1 MAFSSGGR
9 RLLIDTASWVAALVL
24 IAVSVLYF
32 SELKALARGALG
44 LPDPAQLAAPV
55 GKVSPNAKSVAGL
68 RPSGGPSVELRA
80 GAYGHFHT
88 TADVNGRGID
98 VLVDTGASMVA
109 LTYDDARRAGV
120 FVRPSDFTQTVSTA
134 NGHARVAPVA
144 LDSVDIGGVRVRN
157 VQGVVVEAG
166 KMEKTLLG
174 MSYLSRLQKV
184 EMGAGRLL
192 LVE

>member
-9 RLLIDTASWVAALVL
+9 RLLIDSASWIASLVL
-24 IAVSVLYF
+24 IAVSLLYF
-32 SELKALARGALG
+32 SELKVLARGALG
-44 LPDPAQLAAPV
+44 LPDPAHNAAAA
-55 GKVSPNAKSVAGL
+55 GKSSPGAKTASV
-68 RPSGGPSVELRA
+68 RHSGPTVELKA

-88 TADVNGRGID
+88 AAEVNGRDID

-134 NGHARVAPVA
+134 NGHARVAPVT

-166 KMEKTLLG
+166 KMGKTLLG